1 MEAIRQA
8 VEHNPISNFIPLTV
22 AILLLFFWVALADL
36 TFLEGPKST
45 PGIAR
50 SQNPTTCQQGDF
62 S

>member
-50 SQNPTTCQQGDF
+50 SQNPTTC
-62 S
+62 